1 MAAAWQLVEPWPP
14 SLKII
19 SKKMDPWPFR
29 LSYSPISRT
38 GFRIL
43 RKFLAQIPNSLTI
56 IRILLI
62 PVIIYFLWIGEHQQ
76 GLYIF
81 VIAAITDALDGFI
94 AKLFNFTSKF
104 GTYLDP
110 VADKL
115 LLDSTYA
122 MLAIM
127 GWLPICLAALVWLR
141 DLILLTGAVILKFK
155 GNQLNIKPALVGKAT
170 TLTQIITVCLF
181 FDVGA
186 LQGLQDWQSL
196 FVIITAIL
204 TFWSGAHYF
213 MIGMR
218 VNRE

>member
-1 MAAAWQLVEPWPP
+1 
-14 SLKII
+14 
-19 SKKMDPWPFR
+19 
-29 LSYSPISRT
+29 
-38 GFRIL
+38 L

-62 PVIIYFLWIGEHQQ
+62 PVIIHFLWIGEHQQ